1 MNPIV
6 SQVYPSDK
14 RAYAQIDTL
23 LAQEGIQRDAN
34 LDYTC
39 AIYDEDYKVI
49 ATGSLFGNTLRCMA
63 VSHMHQGEGLMNLIF
78 SHLTEVQ
85 CARGNYHL
93 FLYTKIESAKFFAD
107 LCFYEITR
115 VANTLVFMENRRNGF
130 GSYLQNLAAYKLD
143 SGLSAA
149 LIVNANPFTL
159 GHQYLVETAAKAC
172 DRLHL
177 FIVSE
182 DASLVPFAVRKK
194 LVLAGTAHL
203 PNVVCHE
210 TGPYMISN
218 ATFPSYFLKDEEAVI
233 RCHAKLDIAIFGRIA
248 KLLGIRRRYVG
259 EEPHSLVTGIYNQ
272 TMIEDLPKAGVDCIV
287 IPRKE
292 WAGKPISASAVRLC
306 LQKGDLES
314 LAHLVPK
321 TTLDF
326 FLSPEGKA
334 VICKI
339 AQSSD
344 VVHY

>member
-6 SQVYPSDK
+6 SQVFSGDK
-14 RAYAQIDTL
+14 RAYAQIDAL

-39 AIYDEDYKVI
+39 AIYDEDYRVI

-63 VSHMHQGEGLMNLIF
+63 VSQKHQGEGMMNLIF

-85 CARGNYHL
+85 YARGNYHL
-93 FLYTKIESAKFFAD
+93 FLYTKIDSAKFFAD
-107 LCFYEITR
+107 LGFHEIAR
-115 VANTLVFMENRRNGF
+115 VANTLVFMENRKNGF
-130 GSYLQNLAAYKLD
+130 ADYLANLAKSKLQG
-143 SGLSAA
+143 GLSCA
-149 LIVNANPFTL
+149 LVVNANPFTL

-177 FIVSE
+177 FLVSE

-194 LVLAGTAHL
+194 LVVAGTAHL

-210 TGPYMISN
+210 SGPYMISN
-218 ATFPSYFLKDEEAVI
+218 ATFPSYFLKEEEAVI
-233 RCHAKLDIAIFGRIA
+233 RGHAKLDIAIFSQIA
-248 KLLGIRRRYVG
+248 QMLGISRRYVG
-259 EEPHSLVTGIYNQ
+259 EEPHSLVTGIYNR
-272 TMIEDLPKAGVDCIV
+272 TMIEDLPKAGVECIV

-292 WAGKPISASAVRLC
+292 WDGKPISASTVRLC

-314 LAHLVPK
+314 LAHLVPE

-326 FLSPEGKA
+326 FLSPEGEA
-334 VICKI
+334 VIRKI